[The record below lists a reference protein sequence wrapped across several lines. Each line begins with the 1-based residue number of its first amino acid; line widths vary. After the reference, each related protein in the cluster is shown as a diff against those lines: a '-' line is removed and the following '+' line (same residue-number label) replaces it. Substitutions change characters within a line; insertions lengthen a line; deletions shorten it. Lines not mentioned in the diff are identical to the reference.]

1 MNIETI
7 LAAASV
13 WLIPVVLAITLHEAA
28 HGWVAWKLGDD
39 TAYRAGRITFNPLK
53 HIDPFGTILLP
64 AMLLLASGGTMA
76 FGAAKPVP
84 VNFMR
89 LRSPRRDMVWVAAA
103 GPGANLLIAI
113 LSAMLLHTLPLF
125 GGDFQFW
132 VQQNLI
138 NSMLIN
144 VLLAL
149 FNMIPIPPLD
159 GGRVA
164 VGILPRPLA
173 IKLAGLERVGIIIIL
188 VLLLVPALLGDSL
201 GVDLNILWW
210 LIGEPAFNLVDMIA
224 NFVGVGK
231 YF

>member
-1 MNIETI
+1 
-7 LAAASV
+7 
-13 WLIPVVLAITLHEAA
+13 
-28 HGWVAWKLGDD
+28 
-39 TAYRAGRITFNPLK
+39 
-53 HIDPFGTILLP
+53 FGTILLP

-89 LRSPRRDMVWVAAA
+89 LRHPRRDMVLVAAA

-113 LSAMLLHTLPLF
+113 LSALLLHTLPLF
-125 GGDFQFW
+125 SGVAQEW
-132 VQQNLI
+132 VQKNLF

-144 VLLAL
+144 ILLAL

-188 VLLLVPALLGDSL
+188 VLLLVPALVGDSL
-201 GVDLNILWW
+201 GMDLNILWW
-210 LIGEPAFNLVDMIA
+210 LIGQPAFDLLQLIGNLT
-224 NFVGVGK
+224 GVGK